1 MAVAQ
6 SVTTQPSKRHSA
18 LSLMANPKGIWN
30 FLRAADAPKSAKIA
44 AVLAAAYVVWPADFI
59 PDLAPVLGWLD
70 DVGMVGIALAF
81 IARQAAQYTD
91 EHEVSERAPAKVQ
104 ARVTNA
110 R

>member
-6 SVTTQPSKRHSA
+6 SVTSQTSKRHSA

-30 FLRAADAPKSAKIA
+30 FLRAADAPKSAKVA
-44 AVLAAAYVVWPADFI
+44 AVLAALYVVWPADFI
-59 PDLAPVLGWLD
+59 PDIAPVLGWLD

-81 IARQAAQYTD
+81 IARQAAQYADDHDT
-91 EHEVSERAPAKVQ
+91 PARVQ